1 MLLLVNSALQTRHL
15 IGQKAANFYLN
26 CYTIIKVAEWFPVY
40 VLWTL
45 QLVKQSLAG
54 CGFPVNSHA
63 RVSNNIIHMVAPV
76 CIYVCTYL

>member
-26 CYTIIKVAEWFPVY
+26 CYTIIKVAEWLPVY

-54 CGFPVNSHA
+54 CDFQSILMPGFQ
-63 RVSNNIIHMVAPV
+63 II
-76 CIYVCTYL
+76 LFRW